1 MNPDGKLQELNASQQ
16 RAAIPDGMASLAKD
30 RNNKPKDLNE
40 SQWRAADYTDGH
52 LLIVAGPGTGKTH
65 TLAYRIARISRQLKT
80 SQRVLT
86 IAFTHKAA
94 EELRE
99 RLTKLFPYI
108 REKIF
113 VGTFHGFCL
122 FYLRK
127 HIQDTDLP
135 KEWNIATAHDLE
147 RIAGEL
153 WPDVPQRQRKK
164 KLHAVMERKTRGS
177 DEKDSN
183 DIATYNA
190 ILKANALLDY
200 DDLLLEARKLLSSRR
215 PRGSLREEPT
225 GRAQE
230 TEFTHV
236 FVDEYQDINVLQHA
250 LLKEF
255 VRLGATLTAIGD
267 PHQAIYSFRGADV
280 SFFERFAEDFKGAA
294 ILSLSDNYRSAPN
307 LLKASGQIVTRET
320 PLVSAVTADIYQHGQ
335 LTIYDAPTDKAEAE
349 YVVHRI
355 EKMVGGTS
363 MFSQDS
369 GRVEAGEQGARSF
382 KDIAVLYRLNTQKIV
397 LEEALARHGIPY
409 QTSDDRPFAE
419 LTPIAELVALLKAL
433 HGTGTLHDVMGKLPQ
448 TAAGEKIFKDSRPA
462 WQKNV
467 ERFVR
472 MAKRFDHVEEFI
484 DYLALQQPEDAI
496 ERRAENVHLLTLH
509 AAKGL
514 EFPVVFIVGC
524 EQNLLPLSIEHMVS
538 DPEEER
544 RLFYVGMTRAKEVLF
559 LTHTRRRHLFGQWMS
574 NPPSP
579 YLDDIEHQLKE
590 YDQVQPLRRRKDKPE
605 SRQLEFFKIS

>member
-1 MNPDGKLQELNASQQ
+1 MNPDGKSPELNASQQ
-16 RAAIPDGMASLAKD
+16 
-30 RNNKPKDLNE
+30 
-40 SQWRAADYTDGH
+40 QAADYTGGH

-65 TLAYRIARISRQLKT
+65 TLTYRIARISRQLQAGERT
-80 SQRVLT
+80 LAIT
-86 IAFTHKAA
+86 FTHKAA

-99 RLTKLFPYI
+99 RLVRSFPAAQ
-108 REKIF
+108 EKVF

-122 FYLRK
+122 SYLRE
-127 HIQDTDLP
+127 HIQDTGLP
-135 KEWNIATAHDLE
+135 REWNIAVAHDLE

-153 WPDVPQRQRKK
+153 WPDIPKRQIKK
-164 KLHAVMERKTRGS
+164 RLHAVIESKTRGS
-177 DEKDSN
+177 GGEISGEV
-183 DIATYNA
+183 AAYNA
-190 ILKANALLDY
+190 ILKANGLLDY

-225 GRAQE
+225 GHAQKS
-230 TEFTHV
+230 EFTHV
-236 FVDEYQDINVLQHA
+236 FVDEYQDINALQHA

-255 VRLGATLTAIGD
+255 VRRGATLTAIGD

-307 LLKASGQIVTRET
+307 LLKASGQIVARET
-320 PLVSAVTADIYQHGQ
+320 PLVCAVTADIYREGR
-335 LTIYDAPTDKAEAE
+335 LTVYDAPTDKAEAE
-349 YVVHRI
+349 YVVHQI

-369 GRVEAGEQGARSF
+369 GRVASTPLAQRSF
-382 KDIAVLYRLNTQKIV
+382 TDIAVLYRLNAQKIV
-397 LEEALARHGIPY
+397 LEEALGRHGIPY

-419 LTPIAELVALLKAL
+419 LAPVPELVALLKDL
-433 HGTGTLHDVMGKLPQ
+433 RGSGVLSDVMTKLPQ
-448 TAAGEKIFKDSRPA
+448 TAGGEKIFKDSRPA

-467 ERFVR
+467 ARFVR
-472 MAKRFDHVEEFI
+472 MAQRFDHVEEFL

-524 EQNLLPLSIEHMVS
+524 EQGLLPLSIENMVS
-538 DPEEER
+538 DPQEER

-559 LTHTRRRHLFGQWMS
+559 LTHARRRRLWGRRLS
-574 NPPSP
+574 GCPSF

-590 YDQVQPLRRRKDKPE
+590 YERAGPARRPRDRDQ
-605 SRQLEFFKIS
+605 SRQIELFPAP